1 MGVRNYFPGSIA
13 FVVTVC
19 VGGKRLRVEVIL
31 DLQERLVFVP
41 LGLLPE
47 IAVRLPSF
55 TEQLSEIAAS
65 HLAYQKWDSQ
75 DPITEYQQLFL
86 LSGYQTTRNYLRFS
100 VVLGESH
107 LLHVGELDG
116 RADIQLDK

>member
-1 MGVRNYFPGSIA
+1 MGVRNYLPDSIA

-31 DLQERLVFVP
+31 DLQERLMFTP
-41 LGLLPE
+41 LGLLPD
-47 IAVRLPSF
+47 IAVRLPAF
-55 TEQLSEIAAS
+55 TEQLSEIAAN
-65 HLAYQKWDSQ
+65 HLAYQKWDGQ
-75 DPITEYQQLFL
+75 DSLTEYQRLFL
-86 LSGYQTTRNYLRFS
+86 LARYQTTRNHLRFN

-116 RADIQLDK
+116 RSRIQLDA